1 METFPPTLAALAG
14 ATLLAS
20 LAVSIASVALPTL
33 SRVYSAPVSS
43 VQWIVLAYLISATVA
58 IVLAGRLGDLFGHR
72 RVLIAGLLLFAVA
85 SVFCAVAPTL
95 EALIAAR
102 AAQGIGG
109 AILTALP
116 LSIVRDTIAKERTG
130 SAMGLLGTM
139 SAIGTAL
146 GPSLGGIL
154 MAGFGW
160 RAGFVLLAGIAAPVL
175 GLALHAIPTPPAG
188 TRNRGD
194 SMDWL
199 GAALLAVAL
208 TAYALAAG
216 GGRANAGWGPGL
228 SLPTAFLAFALFV
241 IVEVRSASPLVPV
254 SILRNRAIGAS
265 LTMNLLVTTAMMST
279 LVVGPFFLAFGLSLN
294 AALVGLVMAAGP
306 VTAAL
311 AGVPAGRLTDRFGA
325 RRVLVAGLAEMA
337 LGLICLALL
346 PRWLGMAGY
355 VAALVILTPGFQ
367 LFLAAN
373 NTLVML
379 AARDEQRGVLSG
391 LLGLSRNLGFM
402 TGASVMATLFAT
414 AVGSEAITSAPPR
427 AIGDAFT
434 ATFVVAASLTLLALI
449 LALLGRRPE
458 SASAPA
464 RKSGGPSRQRNSPAA
479 SEG

>member
-1 METFPPTLAALAG
+1 MKTSLPTLAALAG
-14 ATLLAS
+14 AMLLAS

-43 VQWIVLAYLISATVA
+43 VQWVVLAYLISATVA
-58 IVLAGRLGDLFGHR
+58 IVLAGRLGDLLGHR
-72 RVLIAGLLLFAVA
+72 RVLIAGLVLFAVA
-85 SVFCAVAPTL
+85 SVLCAVAPTL

-116 LSIVRDTIAKERTG
+116 LSIVRETVAKERTG

-146 GPSLGGIL
+146 GPSLGGVL

-160 RAGFVLLAGIAAPVL
+160 RAAFVLLAGIAVPVL
-175 GLALHAIPTPPAG
+175 CLALYAIPARPAG
-188 TRNRGD
+188 TRNRGG

-199 GAALLAVAL
+199 GAALLTVAL
-208 TAYALAAG
+208 TAYALATG
-216 GGRANAGWGPGL
+216 GGKANASWGLGL
-228 SLPTAFLAFALFV
+228 SLPTALLAFALFV
-241 IVEVRSASPLVPV
+241 IVEARSASPLVPV
-254 SILRNRAIGAS
+254 SILRNPAIRAS
-265 LTMNLLVTTAMMST
+265 LTMNLLVTTGMMST
-279 LVVGPFFLAFGLSLN
+279 LVVGPFFLAFGLGLN
-294 AALVGLVMAAGP
+294 EALVGLVMAAGP

-325 RRVLVAGLAEMA
+325 PRVLVAGLVEMA
-337 LGLICLALL
+337 VGLICLALL
-346 PRWLGMAGY
+346 PGLIGVAGY

-379 AARDEQRGVLSG
+379 AARDEQRGMLSG

-414 AVGSEAITSAPPR
+414 AVGTEAIVSASPR
-427 AIGDAFT
+427 VIGYAFT

-449 LALLGRRPE
+449 LALLGRRPV
-458 SASAPA
+458 
-464 RKSGGPSRQRNSPAA
+464 SPP
-479 SEG
+479 

>member
-1 METFPPTLAALAG
+1 METSLPTLAALAG
-14 ATLLAS
+14 AMLLAS

-43 VQWIVLAYLISATVA
+43 VQWVVLAYLISATVA

-85 SVFCAVAPTL
+85 SVLCAAAPTL

-116 LSIVRDTIAKERTG
+116 LSIVRDTVAKERTG

-160 RAGFVLLAGIAAPVL
+160 RAAFILLAGIAAPVL
-175 GLALHAIPTPPAG
+175 CLALLAIPARPVG
-188 TRNRGD
+188 TRNRAG

-199 GAALLAVAL
+199 GAALLTVAL
-208 TAYALAAG
+208 MAYALATG
-216 GGRANAGWGPGL
+216 GGKANTSWGLGL
-228 SLPTAFLAFALFV
+228 SFPTALLAFALFV
-241 IVEVRSASPLVPV
+241 IVEARSASPLVPV
-254 SILRNRAIGAS
+254 SILRNRTIRAS
-265 LTMNLLVTTAMMST
+265 LTMNLLVTTGMMST
-279 LVVGPFFLAFGLSLN
+279 LVVGPFFLAFGLGLN
-294 AALVGLVMAAGP
+294 EALVGLVMAAGP

-311 AGVPAGRLTDRFGA
+311 AGIPAGRLTDRFGA
-325 RRVLVAGLAEMA
+325 PRVLVAGLAQMVF
-337 LGLICLALL
+337 GLICLALL
-346 PRWLGMAGY
+346 PRLLGITGY
-355 VAALVILTPGFQ
+355 VVALIILTPGFQ

-379 AARDEQRGVLSG
+379 AAREEQRGMLSG

-414 AVGSEAITSAPPR
+414 TVGTEAILSASPR
-427 AIGDAFT
+427 VIGDAFT
-434 ATFVVAASLTLLALI
+434 VTFVAAAGLTLLALG
-449 LALLGRRPE
+449 LALLGRRPV
-458 SASAPA
+458 AHP
-464 RKSGGPSRQRNSPAA
+464 
-479 SEG
+479 